1 MNKTVPP
8 YTLLT
13 GENPVFAAYVTWIFI
28 LALKMMLM
36 SILTGIFRFKNA
48 VSVAQLAFTFHL
60 NTSITWLIILLKAV
74 ANPEDAMKPTMEVKT
89 DEEVERVRR
98 AHLNDMENI
107 LPLLTI
113 GLIYVLTDPSPMVAV
128 NLFRIAGTVRII
140 HTIVYAIYPVRQPT
154 RAICFFTCF
163 AITIYMAIV
172 SIIRFW

>member
-13 GENPVFAAYVTWIFI
+13 GENPVFTAYVTWIFI
-28 LALKMMLM
+28 LAVKMMLM

-48 VSVAQLAFTFHL
+48 
-60 NTSITWLIILLKAV
+60 AV

-98 AHLNDMENI
+98 AHLNDLENI

-128 NLFRIAGTVRII
+128 NLFRIAGIIRII
-140 HTIVYAIYPVRQPT
+140 HTVVYAIYPLRQPT